1 MCREGCRYRWG
12 RTVGFVTEKGSPMRR
27 SIIILV
33 SVLALAAS
41 ACGGDI
47 TEDEFKDQL
56 MEDGLVDETQAQCIV
71 DGLGDAGISL
81 QSVTDEELGDDPLPA
96 AAAAVVAE
104 CVFADLDMGTTDP
117 ADLTE
122 EGVGDP
128 VLDELYAQCEA
139 GNGEACD
146 DLFLQSPI
154 GSRYESFGNLCGDRF
169 EITPG
174 LCASVDLG

>member
-1 MCREGCRYRWG
+1 MGGVDSEVDGLRES
-12 RTVGFVTEKGSPMRR
+12 VTEKGSRMRR
-27 SIIILV
+27 TMIILV
-33 SVLALAAS
+33 GALALVAS

-56 MEDGLVDETQAQCIV
+56 MEDGVVDEEQAQCIV
-71 DGLGDAGISL
+71 DGLNDAGISL

-96 AAAAVVAE
+96 AATAVVTD
-104 CVFADLDMGTTDP
+104 CLLSSFGLDGDAVDP
-117 ADLTE
+117 GNLTE

-139 GNGEACD
+139 GDGQACD
-146 DLFLQSPI
+146 DLYFQSPF

-169 EITPG
+169 AVTPG
-174 LCASVDLG
+174 LCADQDLS

>member
-1 MCREGCRYRWG
+1 M
-12 RTVGFVTEKGSPMRR
+12 GFVTEKGSPMRR

-33 SVLALAAS
+33 SVLALVTS

-96 AAAAVVAE
+96 AAAAARARSSVTAARARART
-104 CVFADLDMGTTDP
+104 CPSARTDIRTDP
-117 ADLTE
+117 SGRRRTRT
-122 EGVGDP
+122 VTS
-128 VLDELYAQCEA
+128 
-139 GNGEACD
+139 
-146 DLFLQSPI
+146 FRR
-154 GSRYESFGNLCGDRF
+154 SRPRRNRSG
-169 EITPG
+169 TPRPR
-174 LCASVDLG
+174 SR